1 MARYFFSGKRE
12 SSAKYSRLVSGVAN
26 LIQGES
32 IASVFSINEQQKLG
46 DGSCFVLGKNLP
58 QLFRHRLDGGL
69 AAAHSAGVPENNVGF
84 LLPGRIVI
92 LTTTPPISSPPL
104 APPT

>member
-46 DGSCFVLGKNLP
+46 DGSFFVLGKNLP

-69 AAAHSAGVPENNVGF
+69 AAAPAARVPENNIVFF
-84 LLPGRIVI
+84 LPRRIAI
-92 LTTTPPISSPPL
+92 RSIHSALGSPP
-104 APPT
+104 